1 MVALKDA
8 QRDDHALPAWQP
20 ALWEGSSA
28 LVSLLLLPALL
39 ALCSRWPMHADTW
52 RRRLPLY
59 VGASVAWSVVH
70 VVGMVLVRK
79 AGYLLVGDHY
89 EIEDWLRRLA
99 YEYLK
104 DARTFALIVIV
115 DHGYRGF
122 WRRLQ
127 GEARLLDP
135 PDDGS
140 ATGQAARTE
149 RFLVRRLG
157 STEERG
163 VGEGVLGTVISRGAT
178 Y

>member
-1 MVALKDA
+1 MIRRPPRSTRTDTLFPYTTLFRSALMDA

-89 EIEDWLRRLA
+89 EIEDWLRRFA
-99 YEYLK
+99 YAY
-104 DARTFALIVIV
+104 
-115 DHGYRGF
+115 
-122 WRRLQ
+122 
-127 GEARLLDP
+127 
-135 PDDGS
+135 S
-140 ATGQAARTE
+140 
-149 RFLVRRLG
+149 
-157 STEERG
+157 STEEHPS
-163 VGEGVLGTVISRGAT
+163 E
-178 Y
+178 

>member
-1 MVALKDA
+1 
-8 QRDDHALPAWQP
+8 
-20 ALWEGSSA
+20 
-28 LVSLLLLPALL
+28 
-39 ALCSRWPMHADTW
+39 MHADTW
-52 RRRLPLY
+52 RRLLPLY

-89 EIEDWLRRLA
+89 EIEDWLRRFA

-115 DHGYRGF
+115 DHGYRWF

-140 ATGQAARTE
+140 ATE
-149 RFLVRRLG
+149 IG
-157 STEERG
+157 SASCRERG
-163 VGEGVLGTVISRGAT
+163 CTNV
-178 Y
+178 